1 MLLLIAAA
9 LMAVVCV
16 WLPIRLDG
24 SEIVLHVYDFVPVLI
39 LGVVVAALLLVDI
52 FMFRNLRLQ
61 MMVAAI
67 CVWLMIAF
75 MALGAF
81 MVMGCEPAP
90 ADTAWVWPSVLTV
103 LALVLALWARARMK
117 ADRNLLRAA
126 DRLR

>member
-1 MLLLIAAA
+1 MMLLIAVI

-16 WLPIRLDG
+16 CMPIGLDG
-24 SEIVLHVYDFVPVLI
+24 SEVVLHVYNFVPVFI
-39 LGVVVAALLLVDI
+39 LGVVVAALLFVDI
-52 FMFRNLRLQ
+52 FLFKNLKLQ

-67 CVWLMIAF
+67 CVWLMVAF

-81 MVMGCEPAP
+81 MLMGSEPAV

-103 LALVLALWARARMK
+103 IALVVTVWARARMK
-117 ADRNLLRAA
+117 ADRDQLRSV